1 VTEPTATARPGRSRW
16 QLAAA
21 EHGSGTPVVLL
32 HAFPTDRRLYAGLA
46 ARVDARL
53 IVPDLPGFGATRL
66 GRRAPEVLSVPLL
79 AEAVAEWLDKRRLG
93 PVVLGGTAI
102 GGYIALEIADA
113 RPDLVGGLVLLGCK
127 PAPDP
132 PARAGDRESV
142 AKLALESGSVLVADA
157 IADGPLAPDAD
168 EKTRSIVR
176 RMIEEADPRA
186 IAALVRGLAARPDP
200 TPMIQRLSLPLLV
213 IAGEQDPF
221 THLADAEALAAMVP
235 GARFVAVPGAGHLA
249 ALERPV
255 EVAAALNEF
264 VRALP

>member
-1 VTEPTATARPGRSRW
+1 VSEQTITPGPARSRW
-16 QLAAA
+16 LLAAA

-46 ARVDARL
+46 ARVEARL
-53 IVPDLPGFGATRL
+53 VMPDLPGFGATRL
-66 GRRAPEVLSVPLL
+66 GRRAPDVLSIPLL
-79 AEAVAEWLDKRRLG
+79 AEAVAEWLDKRGLG

-102 GGYIALEIADA
+102 GGYIAIEIADS
-113 RPDLVGGLVLLGCK
+113 RPDLLRGLVLLGCK
-127 PAPDP
+127 PAADP
-132 PARAGDRESV
+132 PARAADRESV

-157 IADGPLAPDAD
+157 IADGPLGPGAD
-168 EKTRSIVR
+168 EKTRAIVR

-186 IAALVRGLAARPDP
+186 IAGLVRGLAARPDP

-213 IAGEQDPF
+213 VAGEQDPF
-221 THLADAEALAAMVP
+221 THLEDAEALAAMVP

-264 VRALP
+264 IQTLS